1 MNSALLNALYNT
13 LSFHKTK
20 DKIGMVLEPFQA
32 MLQLSLLST
41 SPIGTKLT
49 IQENILYLQSP
60 NLIQP
65 LSRWYNADKKD
76 DMYFLFQVIKRF
88 IKWYNPKYN
97 KNSIVTKELYDLII
111 TMSIEGLN
119 NLLKTYGTSE
129 SNTVIQVINMYKDIL
144 EMDTVPK
151 NSNIVND
158 LSDNH
163 INIDE
168 VFINITKLYEPT
180 ILTIVHNI
188 LLLVQKEED
197 VTVITSYIDGMNMI
211 TSKINKMIREWIK
224 VNLVF

>member
-1 MNSALLNALYNT
+1 MNTALLNALYNT
-13 LSFHKTK
+13 LSFHKSK
-20 DKIGMVLEPFQA
+20 DKIGMVLEPLQA
-32 MLQLSLLST
+32 MVQLSLLGT

-49 IQENILYLQSP
+49 IQENILYLQTP

-65 LSRWYNADKKD
+65 LSRWYNSDKKD

-88 IKWYNPKYN
+88 IKWYNPTIN
-97 KNSIVTKELYDLII
+97 KNSIVTKELYQLII
-111 TMSIEGLN
+111 SMSIEGLN

-144 EMDTVPK
+144 EMDAVPK

-168 VFINITKLYEPT
+168 VFINITKLYDPT
-180 ILTIVHNI
+180 ILTIIYNI
-188 LLLVQKEED
+188 LLLIQKEED
-197 VTVITSYIDGMNMI
+197 ATVIISYIDGLNMI
-211 TSKINKMIREWIK
+211 TSRMNKMIREWIK